1 MRWSSELGA
10 ESGCPDYRPMPIN
23 LKPLGPGPEFDK
35 IRAIW
40 RVLGERAAG
49 GGDDCAIVRV
59 GTEQLAISTDLALE
73 GVHFLAGWL
82 EPAEIGWRAAAA
94 ALSDLAAVA
103 AEPAGV
109 LVSLGVPPERPD
121 DFVAALMKGAGE
133 VAGSVGA
140 VVWGGDLVR
149 SERVVVDVAVVGRVA
164 NPVLR
169 GGAAEGDLLW
179 VTGRLGGP
187 LAAVSVWQQ
196 GGVPEATVRARFARP
211 HPRTREALWLAER
224 GAQAMIDLSDGLVAD
239 AGHIAAASG
248 VRCLIEADRVPVYP
262 GTAAEMALVS
272 GEEFELLLA
281 LSTAV
286 DLSREFEQTFGLP
299 LTRVGRAETGLG
311 VSLWREGREV
321 DLPVG
326 FRHF

>member
-1 MRWSSELGA
+1 VIGDLG
-10 ESGCPDYRPMPIN
+10 
-23 LKPLGPGPEFDK
+23 PLGSGPEFDK

-40 RVLGERAAG
+40 RVLGDRAAG

-73 GVHFLAGWL
+73 GVHFVAEWL

-109 LVSLGVPPERPD
+109 LVSLGVPAERPD
-121 DFVAALMKGAGE
+121 EFVAALMGGVGE
-133 VAGSVGA
+133 VAAWVGA

-149 SERVVVDVAVVGRVA
+149 SERLVVDVAVVGRVA
-164 NPVLR
+164 TPVLR
-169 GGAAEGDLLW
+169 AGASAGDRLW
-179 VTGRLGGP
+179 VTGRLGAP
-187 LAAVSVWQQ
+187 LAAVSAWRK
-196 GGVPEATVRARFARP
+196 GGEPAAALRARFARP
-211 HPRTREALWLAER
+211 EPRTREALWLVER
-224 GAQAMIDLSDGLVAD
+224 GAKAMIDLSDGLVAD
-239 AGHIAAASG
+239 AGHLAAASG
-248 VRCLIEADRVPVYP
+248 VRCLIEAGRVPVHP
-262 GTAAEMALVS
+262 GTEADMALVS

-281 LSTAV
+281 LPAAAEPG
-286 DLSREFEQTFGLP
+286 REFEQTFDLP
-299 LTRVGRAETGLG
+299 LTPIGRAESGAG

>member
-1 MRWSSELGA
+1 MVIQ
-10 ESGCPDYRPMPIN
+10 MPIN
-23 LKPLGPGPEFDK
+23 LSPLGTGSEFDK

-40 RVLGERAAG
+40 RALGDRAAG

-73 GVHFLAGWL
+73 GVHFQAEWL

-109 LVSLGVPPERPD
+109 LVSLGVPAERPD
-121 DFVAALMKGAGE
+121 EFVAALMRGVGE

-149 SERVVVDVAVVGRVA
+149 SEQVVIDVAVVGRVA
-164 NPVLR
+164 TPVLR
-169 GGAAEGDLLW
+169 AGAGVGDQLW
-179 VTGRLGGP
+179 VTGRLGGAH
-187 LAAVSVWQQ
+187 AAVSAWRA
-196 GGVPEATVRARFARP
+196 GGEPEVTVRARFARP
-211 HPRTREALWLAER
+211 QPRTREALWLARR
-224 GAQAMIDLSDGLVAD
+224 GAKAMIDLSDGLVAD
-239 AGHIAAASG
+239 AGQIAAASG
-248 VRCLIEADRVPVYP
+248 VRCVIEAGRVPVHP
-262 GTAAEMALVS
+262 GTAPDMAPVS

-281 LSTAV
+281 LPAAV
-286 DLSREFEQTFGLP
+286 DLGQEFEQTFGMP
-299 LTRVGRAETGLG
+299 LTAIGRAESGAG
-311 VSLWREGREV
+311 VSLWCDGREV

>member
-1 MRWSSELGA
+1 M
-10 ESGCPDYRPMPIN
+10 N
-23 LKPLGPGPEFDK
+23 LKPLGTGPEFDK

-40 RVLGERAAG
+40 RALGDRAAG

-73 GVHFLAGWL
+73 GVHFLAEWL

-103 AEPAGV
+103 AEPAGL

-121 DFVAALMKGAGE
+121 EFVATLMRGVGE

-164 NPVLR
+164 TPVLR
-169 GGAAEGDLLW
+169 GGARVGDRLW

-187 LAAVSVWQQ
+187 RAAVSAWRA
-196 GGVPEATVRARFARP
+196 GDEPEAAVRARFARP
-211 HPRTREALWLAER
+211 QPRTREALWLAER
-224 GAQAMIDLSDGLVAD
+224 GAKAMIDLSDGLVAD

-248 VRCLIEADRVPVYP
+248 VRCLVEGGRVPVHP
-262 GTAAEMALVS
+262 GTEAEMALIG

-281 LSTAV
+281 LPTAV
-286 DLSREFEQTFGLP
+286 DLGREFEQAFDVP
-299 LTRVGRAETGLG
+299 LTAVGRVESGAG

-321 DLPVG
+321 DLPAG
-326 FRHF
+326 FSHF